1 MCTADSRGPA
11 PGSVAEALA
20 MAQASVD
27 YLNSPAAQLDGT
39 ACGPALTALGVI
51 QAKFTAAH
59 AGFLRRFDAADGHD
73 GDGYGTTAGWL
84 AAMTQLTTRDA
95 RGAVR
100 QMRLLSRHRH
110 LADAIAAGQLP
121 AGLRPG
127 TDQILADA
135 AAGGAS
141 LHDLAMLAARVFA
154 QWQAHQPSP
163 GDDDGFNDRHL
174 QVATTFGGAGVIRGD
189 LTPECAAA
197 VQA

>member
-1 MCTADSRGPA
+1 
-11 PGSVAEALA
+11 
-20 MAQASVD
+20 
-27 YLNSPAAQLDGT
+27 
-39 ACGPALTALGVI
+39 
-51 QAKFTAAH
+51 
-59 AGFLRRFDAADGHD
+59 LRRFDAADGHD

-110 LADAIAAGQLP
+110 LADAMAAGDLSASWARQITQWTGQLP
-121 AGLRPG
+121 GGLRPG
-127 TDQILADA
+127 TDQTRAGA

-154 QWQAHQPSP
+154 QWQAQQPSP
-163 GDDDGFNDRHL
+163 DDDGFGDRHL
-174 QVATTFGGAGVIRGD
+174 QVASTFGGAGLIRGD

-197 VQA
+197 VQAV